1 MSTWMPLIGATL
13 GALAGTEIARR
24 RCVRT
29 GTTFCFQPLW
39 LYYSL
44 SAAGVA
50 IAMFFVLTAEQALA
64 SPSRDAVLALIISA
78 CGAFA
83 VVGVQT
89 TIELSIAKRK
99 IKTLQDAA
107 RG

>member
-1 MSTWMPLIGATL
+1 MSTLMPLIGAAV
-13 GALAGTEIARR
+13 GAVVGTGIARR
-24 RCVRT
+24 RCART
-29 GTTFCFQPLW
+29 GGTFCFQPLW

-50 IAMFFVLTAEQALA
+50 FAMFFVLTAEQALA
-64 SPSRDAVLALIISA
+64 SPSKDAVLALIVSA

-83 VVGVQT
+83 IVGVQT
-89 TIELSIAKRK
+89 TIELNIAKRM
-99 IKTLQDAA
+99 IRTLQDNT

>member
-1 MSTWMPLIGATL
+1 MSTWIPLIGATV

-24 RCVRT
+24 RCARN

-50 IAMFFVLTAEQALA
+50 LAMFFVLTAEQALV
-64 SPSRDAVLALIISA
+64 SPKRDAVLALIVSA

-83 VVGVQT
+83 IVGVQA
-89 TIELSIAKRK
+89 TIELNIAKRM
-99 IKTLQDAA
+99 IRTLQDDA